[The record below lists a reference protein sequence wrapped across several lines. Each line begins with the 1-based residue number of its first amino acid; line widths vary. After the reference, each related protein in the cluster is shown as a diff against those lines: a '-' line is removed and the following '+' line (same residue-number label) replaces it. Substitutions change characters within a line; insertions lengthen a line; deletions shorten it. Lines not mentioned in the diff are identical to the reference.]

1 VTSTVVPMST
11 DWRAPELRREL
22 FQRSYTF
29 SLRHL
34 NFPGMVYSML
44 PAIADHFDLDEEGR
58 AWLAW
63 LNGNTQNVVTS
74 MLILEEARGPGD
86 WKKAVDFVNENFRQ
100 LEWDTDRRHQKSKFA
115 EATEQWFMDY
125 GHRPAQG
132 WLDVASSGPEASWDH
147 AIGHPYMGRIS
158 AWSFLEFARI
168 LIPEIPDVPEWYL
181 KESSSRSHRNAL
193 CMLLGYDDAWS
204 WDREKSEIP
213 FMLDLLPR
221 LHELAEDL
229 LKEADERNAEK
240 AYGSEGPEYQVQNPH
255 VSRLTMESALCTFKS
270 WHKPDRRY
278 PNVYADMMYQRIK
291 KAESRF
297 DRSLDLLWDIRK
309 ETLPASLRLEDMP
322 YDPGMVSVKQNWYQ
336 DMGQVHYLHTIFPDM
351 EPSGFELRVDGREYG
366 QRKDPKW
373 S

>member
-1 VTSTVVPMST
+1 MPGPTVT

-29 SLRHL
+29 SLRYL

-44 PAIADHFDLDEEGR
+44 PAIADAFDLDEDGR

-74 MLILEEARGPGD
+74 MLILEQAPRPQD
-86 WKKAVDFVNENFRQ
+86 WKLAVNFVNEHFKA
-100 LEWDTDRRHQKSKFA
+100 LEWDTDRRHQKSKFG
-115 EATEQWFMDY
+115 EATESWFMDY
-125 GHRPAQG
+125 GYRPADD
-132 WLDVASSGPEASWDH
+132 WRKASALGKHWEH
-147 AIGHPYMGRIS
+147 AIGQPYMGRIS
-158 AWSFLEFARI
+158 AWSMLEFAKI
-168 LIPEIPDVPEWYL
+168 LLPEIPDVPEWYL

-193 CMLLGYDDAWS
+193 CMLAGYDDAWG

-213 FMLDLLPR
+213 FMLDLLPQ

-229 LKEADERNAEK
+229 LSEARLRND
-240 AYGSEGPEYQVQNPH
+240 SPL

-278 PNVYADMMYQRIK
+278 PNVYADMMYQRIR
-291 KAESRF
+291 KAEARMG
-297 DRSLDLLWDIRK
+297 RQLDLLWGIRK
-309 ETLPASLRLEDMP
+309 ETLPAHLRLEDMP

-336 DMGQVHYLHTIFPDM
+336 NTGQVHYLHDMFPDM
-351 EPSGFELRVDGREYG
+351 EPSEFELGVDAQAYG
-366 QRKDPKW
+366 PRKDPQW
-373 S
+373 